1 MTYPPGSLLLALAEH
16 IEAVKPDPRFRGA
29 ALEAQ
34 TTHEQEWLLAGPAET
49 GKTWAGLWRLDREMR
64 ATPGARGVLCR
75 KVRGDMGTTVLEA
88 WERILLIRGGVGDP
102 MGGSQPSW
110 YEYPNG
116 SKVFIVGLDRPGK
129 TLSGEFDAIYVN
141 QAEELDLAD
150 WATLT
155 TRVTGRGAKV
165 LHPWLGGDCNPG
177 PSTHWIPHRSTLR
190 MLHSRHEDN
199 PTLFDEQGRITAQGV
214 RSLGVLDALPGVLKD
229 RLRHGRWVSAE
240 GIVYESFDRARH
252 VIDPVPISSDW
263 RLVASIDW
271 GMRNPLVWQLWAVDG
286 EGVAYL
292 VHEIYRTEMLVSDL
306 ISELAGLRQ
315 TLNLHRLETTICDHD
330 PEKVA
335 QLTRAGYTT
344 TSAIKDIET
353 GIQAV
358 ERRLKEGRLRFFRDA
373 LKRRDEALAKA
384 HKPVCTV
391 DEFEVYAWPKD
402 SSGRPRKEVPVKEND
417 HGMDDMRYL
426 TMYLDARGAPPE
438 RRAQAVRV
446 GYRAPVFV

>member
-1 MTYPPGSLLLALAEH
+1 MKPGELFTDLRRALTE
-16 IEAVKPDPRFRGA
+16 VKPYPKFRGA
-29 ALEAQ
+29 SLEAQ
-34 TTHEQEWLLAGPAET
+34 RTTLREWVLSGPSET
-49 GKTWAGLWRLDREMR
+49 SKTWATCWRLDTLLRE
-64 ATPGARGVLCR
+64 TPGSVGAIVR
-75 KVRGDMGTTVLEA
+75 KVRGDMNGTCLMTLERMQA
-88 WERILLIRGGVGDP
+88 IRGGVIVH
-102 MGGSQPSW
+102 GGEKKTH

-116 SKVFIVGLDRPGK
+116 ALLLVGGMDRPGK
-129 TLSGEFDAIYVN
+129 ILSGERDWVYVN
-141 QAEELDLAD
+141 QGEELSLDD
-150 WATLT
+150 YETLT
-155 TRVTGRGAKV
+155 TRTTGRGAVTKTPM
-165 LHPWLGGDCNPG
+165 LFMDCNPG
-177 PSTHWIPHRSTLR
+177 PATHWIKQRPSLR
-190 MLHSRHEDN
+190 VFESRHVDN
-199 PTLFDEQGRITAQGV
+199 PALFDDDGNITEQGVHTMAT
-214 RSLGVLDALPGVLKD
+214 LDALTGVRKD
-229 RLRHGRWVSAE
+229 RLRYGRWVSAE
-240 GIVYESFDRARH
+240 GIVYESFDRQRH
-252 VIDPVPISSDW
+252 LIDPVPISSDW

-271 GMRNPLVWQLWAVDG
+271 GMRNPLVWQLWAIDG

-335 QLTRAGYTT
+335 QLNRAGYTT

-402 SSGRPRKEVPVKEND
+402 SSGRARKEVPVKEND

-426 TMYLDARGAPPE
+426 VMNLDARNPPPTLK
-438 RRAQAVRV
+438 AQSVRV
-446 GYRAPVFV
+446 GYRRPVFV